1 MRLPFMLKS
10 DWIKLINAI
19 RLRKINYRGKDGE
32 FSYRCFY
39 QQVSD
44 SRRHLE
50 DEKNIPFTLEK
61 SGLEFSGKNNTFWLT
76 CFYNYEIPPALNQQ
90 ETYQFDQVLK
100 KSIDDIFSDRICTG
114 QRDFTLTTSFSSS
127 HNTDN
132 FFYHAGFYAA
142 AFLYAFG
149 VKEPKM
155 QLIDQEWIVIDEKL
169 GYLDFATYF
178 SYPKAIPIKL
188 PIPKIID
195 LKTTS
200 NFQLAEGVEIN
211 DLKTTSNFQLAEGVE
226 INDRDHTN
234 YQQSSQYLDEIRREI
249 KDGLL
254 DQ

>member
-19 RLRKINYRGKDGE
+19 RLRKLNYQGKDGE
-32 FSYRCFY
+32 FSYRFFY
-39 QQVSD
+39 QQISD
-44 SRRHLE
+44 FRRHLE
-50 DEKNIPFTLEK
+50 DDKNITFTLQK
-61 SGLEFSGKNNTFWLT
+61 SGLEFSGKNNKFSLT
-76 CFYNYEIPPALNQQ
+76 CFYNYEIPPPLNQQ
-90 ETYQFDQVLK
+90 ETYQFEQVLK
-100 KSIDDIFSDRICTG
+100 RSIDDIFSDRICTG
-114 QRDFTLTTSFSSS
+114 QSDSKLTISFNISYG
-127 HNTDN
+127 TDN

-142 AFLYAFG
+142 AFLYAFD

-155 QLIDQEWIVIDEKL
+155 QLIDQQWIVIDEKL
-169 GYLDFATYF
+169 GYLDFVTYF

-188 PIPKIID
+188 SIPKIID

-226 INDRDHTN
+226 INDQYNTN
-234 YQQSSQYLDEIRREI
+234 YQQASQYLDEIRREI